1 MKALLVLAIMVLA
14 AATAFAYGHSDVT
27 NGISA
32 VVEQS
37 GGIVLSEPAML
48 LLSGALLLGLGGA
61 VRRYTV

>member
-14 AATAFAYGHSDVT
+14 AATALAYGPSDVT
-27 NGISA
+27 TGVAA
-32 VVEQS
+32 VVEQT
-37 GGIVLSEPAML
+37 GEIVLSEPAML